1 MPSISLYIASD
12 HAGFDLKNAISNLYK
27 DRFNVIDFGTF
38 SRDSCNYNEIAEK
51 MLEKL
56 QEVSQSSVSE
66 VVNFGILICN
76 TGTGMSIIAN
86 RFNKIRA
93 CHAIDLDHVKLARSH
108 NNANV
113 ICIGDKKSDVNVTK
127 EMIDAFIIEKFEGG
141 RHINRLVFDAK
152 KYINLS
158 YRGNISSE
166 YNEIKYKLKYF
177 PCGEYEFSIQD
188 NIVNQDIE
196 IFQSFTLGKFN
207 DDLMKLQV
215 VCDVLKRN
223 NVKSIKLIS
232 PFLPY
237 TRQDRTYDT
246 KSSLGSKLVADIV
259 NNCGIAEIVTYDL
272 HALQIEGFFNCKV
285 QHLSMIPN
293 FIADIKSRFKTEN
306 VIVFPDAGSASRF
319 KRFFA
324 EESFDIAIINKNRTE
339 NGIKMS
345 ILGNVRGK
353 NAIIIDDMI
362 DGGGTIIEA
371 SKLLLENN
379 ASEVNVY
386 ATHGIFSGDAV
397 EKINNSSI
405 KEVFVGMTLG
415 VDLHGSKIL
424 SPFKI

>member
-1 MPSISLYIASD
+1 MSISLYIASD
-12 HAGFDLKNAISNLYK
+12 HAGFKLKSEILNFYSGKFDIK
-27 DRFNVIDFGTF
+27 DFGTF
-38 SRDSCNYNEIAEK
+38 SDESCNYNEIAEK

-56 QEVSQSSVSE
+56 QDVSQSSVSE
-66 VVNFGILICN
+66 VINFGILICS

-86 RFNKIRA
+86 RFNGIRA
-93 CHAIDLDHVKLARSH
+93 CHAIDLDHIKLARLH

-113 ICIGDKKSDVNVTK
+113 ICIGSKVSDLGIAKN
-127 EMIDAFIIEKFEGG
+127 MIDLFVSEKFEGG
-141 RHINRLVFDAK
+141 RHVNRLVFDAK

-158 YRGNISSE
+158 YNGLISDE

-177 PCGEYEFSIQD
+177 PCGEYEFSIQE
-188 NIVNQDIE
+188 NITNQDVE
-196 IFQSFTLGKFN
+196 IFQSFILGKFN

-246 KSSLGSKLVADIV
+246 KSSLGSRIVADIV
-259 NNCGIAEIVTYDL
+259 NNCGITEIVTYDL

-285 QHLSMIPN
+285 HHLSMIPN
-293 FIADIKSRFKTEN
+293 FIIDIKSRFNGEN

-319 KRFFA
+319 KRFFV
-324 EESFDIAIINKNRTE
+324 EEDFDIAIINKNRTE
-339 NGIKMS
+339 NGIKMT
-345 ILGNVRGK
+345 ILGSVKGK

-371 SKLLLENN
+371 SRLLLEHG

-386 ATHGIFSGDAV
+386 ATHGIFSGDAIA
-397 EKINNSSI
+397 KINNSSI
-405 KEVFVGMTLG
+405 KQVFVGMTLG
-415 VDLHGSKIL
+415 ADISNSKI
-424 SPFKI
+424 SIIN